1 MKFTF
6 TTLNTAEHSRLH
18 VEDVFDA
25 LWCGCSRRFGRLA
38 VALLSPG
45 HLDLLPGALSPL
57 GGERGGWGSWARR
70 GGIVMDELN
79 LGRGGHR
86 GRGRL

>member
-1 MKFTF
+1 MSISK
-6 TTLNTAEHSRLH
+6 HSRLH

-25 LWCGCSRRFGRLA
+25 LRCGCTGRLFWLTI
-38 VALLSPG
+38 ALLSPG

-57 GGERGGWGSWARR
+57 CGGHWGGQGRGAGWG
-70 GGIVMDELN
+70 GVVVDELN
-79 LGRGGHR
+79 LCGGGHR

>member
-1 MKFTF
+1 MTSIS
-6 TTLNTAEHSRLH
+6 EHSRLH

-25 LWCGCSRRFGRLA
+25 LRCGCARRLGWLA
-38 VALLSPG
+38 VTLLSPG

-57 GGERGGWGSWARR
+57 SGGQRGGRSGRAGR
-70 GGIVMDELN
+70 GGVVVDELN
-79 LGRGGHR
+79 LRRGGHR

>member
-1 MKFTF
+1 MSIS
-6 TTLNTAEHSRLH
+6 EHSRLH

-25 LWCGCSRRFGRLA
+25 LWCGSARRLGWLA

-57 GGERGGWGSWARR
+57 SGGQRGGWGCGAGW
-70 GGIVMDELN
+70 GGIVMDELD
-79 LGRGGHR
+79 LVRGGYR